1 MKALLIII
9 VLVLIGGGLYV
20 MTNQKSGDPTSVSSN
35 PVAMLQTNVGDIEI
49 ELFADKTPKTV
60 QNFVTLVQ
68 KNFYDNTLFH
78 RVIPNFM
85 IQGGDPNTRAGDPR
99 TFGTG
104 GPGYQID
111 DEIVEGLSNIT
122 GAVSMA
128 NSGPNTN
135 GSQFFINVVDNTYL
149 DGKYTVFGRVLDGMD
164 IAIKI
169 SNMPVNANNLPLEPV
184 RIDEVLVRN

>member
-1 MKALLIII
+1 
-9 VLVLIGGGLYV
+9 
-20 MTNQKSGDPTSVSSN
+20 
-35 PVAMLQTNVGDIEI
+35 
-49 ELFADKTPKTV
+49 
-60 QNFVTLVQ
+60 
-68 KNFYDNTLFH
+68 
-78 RVIPNFM
+78 
-85 IQGGDPNTRAGDPR
+85 
-99 TFGTG
+99 
-104 GPGYQID
+104 
-111 DEIVEGLSNIT
+111 
-122 GAVSMA
+122 MA

>member
-1 MKALLIII
+1 MKTFIII
-9 VLVLIGGGLYV
+9 LALIAIGAGAYYYKKGSAV
-20 MTNQKSGDPTSVSSN
+20 MPTQGNPRVVIVTNQG
-35 PVAMLQTNVGDIEI
+35 EI
-49 ELFADKTPKTV
+49 ELELYADKAPQTV
-60 QNFVTLVQ
+60 
-68 KNFYDNTLFH
+68 KNFLTLAGKGFYNDTLFH
-78 RVIPNFM
+78 RVIKGFM

-104 GPGYQID
+104 GPGYQFA

>member
-60 QNFVTLVQ
+60 QNFITLTE

-111 DEIVEGLSNIT
+111 DEFVQGLSNVKGTI
-122 GAVSMA
+122 SMA
-128 NSGPNTN
+128 NAGPNTN
-135 GSQFFINVVDNTYL
+135 GSQFFINVVDNIGL
-149 DGKYTVFGRVLDGMD
+149 DGRHSVFGKVIKGFEV
-164 IAIKI
+164 AYKI
-169 SNMPVNANNLPLEPV
+169 SQVPTGQNDLPVDPV
-184 RIDEVLVRN
+184 RIDRIVIK